1 MADFNIH
8 RFLDLAGGVKLDDLD
23 WSLCAQI
30 GVSDVEERILRYM
43 GDTESHT
50 ILYMRDL
57 LAGHSTRDPEI
68 TAFLSAW
75 VYEELCHGR
84 AISRLLTEVGR
95 PEDADRYT
103 KVTAG
108 SSVREFVEAALS
120 HAAAYLSPRF
130 IAVHMT
136 WGAINEATAAA
147 AYQVMEERTANPVL
161 AKLLK
166 RMARQERRHFS
177 FYWHQAQKR
186 MANDAGARRLVNFA
200 IRRFWTLVGSGVGG
214 DDNLSYVA
222 AHLFA
227 DDEARQTLAKAEASI
242 RELPGMEWFDMLT
255 KQSNAKADIW
265 VARYGPGSFVTN
277 RDEAAAAG
285 VATA

>member
-1 MADFNIH
+1 MAEFNIY
-8 RFLDLAGGVKLDDLD
+8 RFLDLAGGVKIDDLD
-23 WSLCAQI
+23 WDLCARVGI
-30 GVSDVEERILRYM
+30 SDVEERILRYM

-84 AISRLLTEVGR
+84 AISRLLKEVGR
-95 PEDADRYT
+95 PDEEDRYT

-108 SSVREFVEAALS
+108 SSVREFIEAALS

-147 AYQVMEERTANPVL
+147 AYQQMEDRTANPVL
-161 AKLLK
+161 AKLIN
-166 RMARQERRHFS
+166 RMARQERRHMA
-177 FYWHQAQKR
+177 FYWHQAEKR
-186 MANDAGARRLVNFA
+186 MKDDPAARKLVNFA

-214 DDNLSYVA
+214 DENLAYVS

-227 DDEARQTLAKAEASI
+227 DETARAALVKAEENI
-242 RELPGMEWFDMLT
+242 RELPGMEWFDLLT
-255 KQSNAKADIW
+255 KQSQAKADEW
-265 VARYGPGSFVTN
+265 VARHGPGRYVTN
-277 RDEAAAAG
+277 DAQALAAG
-285 VATA
+285 VVSA